1 MCSSDLGTAQV
12 GAVVGGQVVALSLS
26 TPSDYLAQLLVN
38 TEKAP
43 LYNAVTYAGATPN
56 ISAREAMVRLLRNGT
71 QSTDPG
77 WATGYFY
84 FPGAGPVYI
93 AANVLSTLTGSTSTQ
108 SIIDLLNSDSTG
120 LEQFPILMGCLDHIQ
135 YGTVVA
141 DSFYTGCTTHT
152 PNLW

>member
-1 MCSSDLGTAQV
+1 V

-26 TPSDYLAQLLVN
+26 TPADYLAQLLVN

-71 QSTDPG
+71 QSTDAG
-77 WATGYFY
+77 WAAGFFY

-120 LEQFPILMGCLDHIQ
+120 LEQFPILMGCLDHVQ
-135 YGTVVA
+135 YGSTVA
-141 DSFYTGCTTHT
+141 TSFYTGCTTHT
-152 PNLW
+152 PNIWP